1 MRKHFGLLVIEIFAI
16 KLWFLDIAQ
25 ALNLSKIVNAV
36 SCVGLL
42 WLNEI
47 LGILRIQATS
57 LTFSAHIPSNK
68 FT

>member
-25 ALNLSKIVNAV
+25 VLNLSKIVNAV

-42 WLNEI
+42 WL
-47 LGILRIQATS
+47 G
-57 LTFSAHIPSNK
+57 
-68 FT
+68 